1 MRTIQTYFK
10 LAFAGVRSQM
20 QRPASFWMNTVG
32 NLIASGG
39 SFVIIW
45 ALFASF
51 GKLGQWSMAEIAV
64 LYGIVN
70 SAYALA
76 EGVGRGFE
84 RFNQLVKTG
93 DFDRVLLRPR
103 GTLFQIL
110 SSKMEAARVGRLIQ
124 AVGALWLGLAAMP
137 QVVGPGQIALILLC
151 IVGGML
157 LFLGLSIDC
166 HRPAARFGTVESI
179 EVFNVLTFGGISAAA
194 GPLDAFRKWLRDFFL
209 YMIPI
214 GFINLPALRL
224 SVRQGAAVSLHGRR
238 FWLRWRARCSLRW
251 ARCCGR
257 RAFGI
262 IAPAAL
268 DGGGRIG

>member
-1 MRTIQTYFK
+1 
-10 LAFAGVRSQM
+10 
-20 QRPASFWMNTVG
+20 
-32 NLIASGG
+32 
-39 SFVIIW
+39 
-45 ALFASF
+45 
-51 GKLGQWSMAEIAV
+51 MAEIAV

-157 LFLGLSIDC
+157 LFLGLLMMQ
-166 HRPAARFGTVESI
+166 AAVCFWTVESI

-214 GFINLPALRL
+214 GFINSPALRL
-224 SVRQGAAVSLHGRR
+224 SVRQGAAVSLLGRR

-268 DGGGRIG
+268 DGGGQIG

>member
-10 LAFAGVRSQM
+10 LAFADVRSQM
-20 QRPASFWMNTVG
+20 QHQASFWMNTVG

-39 SFVIIW
+39 SFVMIW

-51 GKLGQWSMAEIAV
+51 GKLGEWSMAEIAV

-70 SAYALA
+70 SAFALA

-110 SSKMEAARVGRLIQ
+110 SSKMEAARAGRLIQ

-137 QVVGPGQIALILLC
+137 QIVGPGQVALILLC

-157 LFLGLSIDC
+157 LFLGLLMMQ
-166 HRPAARFGTVESI
+166 AAVCFWTVESI
-179 EVFNVLTFGGISAAA
+179 EAFNVLTFGGISAAA
-194 GPLDAFRKWLRDFFL
+194 YPLDVFRKWLRDFFL

-214 GFINLPALRL
+214 GFINYLPCAYLFGKALPYPAWTAFL
-224 SVRQGAAVSLHGRR
+224 APVAGALFLALGAVLWQAGVRHYRSCGA
-238 FWLRWRARCSLRW
+238 
-251 ARCCGR
+251 
-257 RAFGI
+257 
-262 IAPAAL
+262 
-268 DGGGRIG
+268 

>member
-10 LAFAGVRSQM
+10 LAFADVRSQM
-20 QRPASFWMNTVG
+20 QHQASFWMNTVG

-39 SFVIIW
+39 SFVMIW
-45 ALFASF
+45 ALFVSF
-51 GKLGQWSMAEIAV
+51 GKLGEWSMA
-64 LYGIVN
+64 
-70 SAYALA
+70 
-76 EGVGRGFE
+76 E

-110 SSKMEAARVGRLIQ
+110 SSKMEAARAGRLIQ

-157 LFLGLSIDC
+157 LFLGLLMMQ
-166 HRPAARFGTVESI
+166 AAVCFWTVESI

-194 GPLDAFRKWLRDFFL
+194 YPLDVFRKWLRDFFL

-214 GFINLPALRL
+214 GFINYLPCAYLFGKALPYPAWTAFL
-224 SVRQGAAVSLHGRR
+224 APVAGALFLALGAVLWQAGVRHYRSCGA
-238 FWLRWRARCSLRW
+238 
-251 ARCCGR
+251 
-257 RAFGI
+257 
-262 IAPAAL
+262 
-268 DGGGRIG
+268 